1 MDVQS
6 YPNKNPYAHSRPLI
20 PLHTKPLLI
29 ASMLRREFPIM
40 EKVII
45 TAAVTGSR
53 PTKEMNPAVPYSPDE
68 IAQAAIECHHAG
80 AAIVHI
86 HVRDPKTGRPD
97 SNIELFREV
106 LDRIRSECNL
116 IINLTTSGFHIDDP
130 NPIEIRLQPIS
141 LQPEICSLDI
151 GSINFPD
158 RTFINPPDW
167 GETAAK
173 RMLDWGVKPEIEI
186 FDVGHISQA
195 LSLASKCLFQEPL
208 YFQLCMGVRWGIEA
222 TPENLIFLRDK
233 LPPGSRWSVLG
244 IGKHQLPMIAMGILL
259 GGNIRVGF
267 EDNIYLRKGILAESN
282 AQLVTMAVDL
292 SRSLQREVA
301 TPDEAREILGI

>member
-6 YPNKNPYAHSRPLI
+6 PTQKSVCSFETGHSVAYKTLADCT
-20 PLHTKPLLI
+20 H
-29 ASMLRREFPIM
+29 LRREFLIM

-68 IAQAAIECHHAG
+68 IAQAAIECHRAG
-80 AAIVHI
+80 AAIAHI
-86 HVRDPKTGRPD
+86 HVRDPKTGRPVSD
-97 SNIELFREV
+97 IELFRDV
-106 LDRIRSECNL
+106 MSRIRSECNL
-116 IINLTTSGFHIDDP
+116 IINLTTSGLHIDDP
-130 NPIEIRLQPIS
+130 NPIETRLQPVS
-141 LQPEICSLDI
+141 LRPEICSLDI
-151 GSINFPD
+151 GSVNFPD
-158 RTFINPPDW
+158 QTFINPPDW
-167 GETAAK
+167 GKIAAK
-173 RMLDWGVKPEIEI
+173 RMLDWGVRPEIEI

-195 LSLASKCLFQEPL
+195 ISLASKGLFQEPL
-208 YFQLCMGVRWGIEA
+208 YFQFCMGVKWGIEA
-222 TPENLIFLRDK
+222 TPENLIFLRNK

-244 IGKHQLPMIAMGILL
+244 VGKHQLPMIAMGILL

-267 EDNIYLRKGILAESN
+267 EDNIYLREGILAESN
-282 AQLVTMAVDL
+282 AQLVTMAAEL